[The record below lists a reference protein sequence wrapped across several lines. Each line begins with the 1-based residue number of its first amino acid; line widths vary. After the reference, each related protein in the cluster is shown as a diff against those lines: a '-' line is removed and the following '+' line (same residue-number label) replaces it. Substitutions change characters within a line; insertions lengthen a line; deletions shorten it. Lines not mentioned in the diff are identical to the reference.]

1 MVFLR
6 SRILDFFYFAPE
18 FAICGALC
26 AEYQTK
32 SPFFSKT
39 VTATHLQVLP
49 FDSAHQLLPSR
60 VFLGYWITSGQKNQ
74 IFMLTPKFLFCG
86 PQCAESVELSV
97 VAVGGV
103 NGEIA
108 MSRTGNDSW
117 MLFSNCWC
125 TSVFVFSCGHATL

>member
-1 MVFLR
+1 
-6 SRILDFFYFAPE
+6 
-18 FAICGALC
+18 
-26 AEYQTK
+26 
-32 SPFFSKT
+32 
-39 VTATHLQVLP
+39 
-49 FDSAHQLLPSR
+49 
-60 VFLGYWITSGQKNQ
+60 
-74 IFMLTPKFLFCG
+74 MLTPKILFCG

-125 TSVFVFSCGHATL
+125 TSVFVFTMLLQLVEAQWLVKDAQCKRRDIDGSFKSLQ